1 MKKHSLLMLIWIIPL
16 LTCCSFNNKYQ
27 AVYFTAKD
35 SSVVSIE
42 ELQENNILE
51 LNSFEELKSKVDKLD
66 YKLGIFIDKSVLQDE
81 MITKNLNK
89 WLIKKKDYPIIVVG
103 YGNPTYVFFKKL
115 VFTDEQYIPKFDDE
129 TYNKFKKEKG
139 YSFSYICEDGTIYGK
154 GYKEKINF
162 EKMVTLIKEALIGKQ
177 SVEKMMGEEV

>member
-1 MKKHSLLMLIWIIPL
+1 MLIWIIIL
-16 LTCCSFNNKYQ
+16 LLPGCPFNNKFQ

-35 SSVVSIE
+35 SSVVSTE

-51 LNSFEELKSKVDKLD
+51 LNSFGELKSKVDKLD

-89 WLIKKKDYPIIVVG
+89 WLIQKKGYPIIVVG

-129 TYNKFKKEKG
+129 VYNKFRKEKG
-139 YSFSYICEDGTIYGK
+139 YSFSYVCKNGIIYGK
-154 GYKEKINF
+154 GYKEVIDV
-162 EKMVTLIKEALIGKQ
+162 EKMLTLIKEALIGEQ
-177 SVEKMMGEEV
+177 SVKKMMGEKV